1 MFVEKTL
8 LMALE
13 KCSLPPIL
21 QTSQMQQRFI
31 SDKKQLKTA
40 ACIPIIQ
47 TSVFKFSGAKHYGKS
62 HRY

>member
-1 MFVEKTL
+1 MQKTL
-8 LMALE
+8 HAALE
-13 KCSLPPIL
+13 NYSLRLIL

-31 SDKKQLKTA
+31 SDEKQLKTA
-40 ACIPIIQ
+40 ACIPIMQ

>member
-1 MFVEKTL
+1 
-8 LMALE
+8 MALE